1 MLYGPAK
8 DCGNDNVPVATGSV
22 AEDEESLPEEL
33 GDGPHGGEREEAAVQ
48 LPHVGRAARLLHSA
62 RPRRRSTL
70 F

>member
-1 MLYGPAK
+1 MLYGPAT
-8 DCGNDNVPVATGSV
+8 DCSNDNVREATASV
-22 AEDEESLPEEL
+22 AEREESLPEEL

-48 LPHVGRAARLLHSA
+48 LPHVGSAARLPHSA